1 MKRKEE
7 ESLRILRNIEKKG
20 QKRML
25 ILRKMKRK
33 EDESLRILKK
43 NLDKRGRESEDSKKD
58 GEK

>member
-25 ILRKMKRK
+25 ILRKIKRK

-43 NLDKRGRESEDSKKD
+43 N
-58 GEK
+58 